1 MDIMRKISLLIML
14 TYVAAC
20 GGRGSDT
27 ITQNAQI
34 VQTPTQSTDADT
46 DTSSLPAYSTTSSI
60 GETGQVYVLERLS
73 LGPEKRI
80 STWASETHDAE
91 ITLDHVLIDANG
103 TIYGKPTPN
112 PAAILEFTADG
123 MATGYLVYS
132 DNAYQLENGK
142 VALSLNAA
150 QGGTLTLDRFNV
162 TPLVPGQPDL
172 GDVTI
177 DVSNI
182 AYLGACG
189 SADFCSNAVHYA
201 FTSTGSIPDGTM
213 ATGSV
218 LGAIFGP
225 NGENAGALLDA
236 SNADTVEFRDDFIAR
251 RTP

>member
-1 MDIMRKISLLIML
+1 MDIMRKISLLILL

-20 GGRGSDT
+20 GGGGGDT
-27 ITQNAQI
+27 ITQNTQI
-34 VQTPTQSTDADT
+34 VQTNTQSTDT
-46 DTSSLPAYSTTSSI
+46 DTSSQPAYSTTSSI
-60 GETGQVYVLERLS
+60 GETGQIYVLERLS
-73 LGPEKRI
+73 LGPEKRL
-80 STWASETHDAE
+80 STWANKTYDAE

-123 MATGYLVYS
+123 ATGYLVYGN
-132 DNAYQLENGK
+132 DAYQLESGN

-162 TPLVPGQPDL
+162 TALGAGQPDL

-182 AYLGACG
+182 TYLGACG
-189 SADFCSNAVHYA
+189 SADFCSNAAHYA
-201 FTSTGSIPDGTM
+201 FTSTGSIPDGTT
-213 ATGSV
+213 ATGRV
-218 LGAIFGP
+218 LGGIFGP

-236 SNADTVEFRDDFIAR
+236 SNANTVEFRGDFVAR

>member
-20 GGRGSDT
+20 GGGGGDT

-34 VQTPTQSTDADT
+34 VQTTTQSTDT
-46 DTSSLPAYSTTSSI
+46 DTSSQPAYSTTSSI
-60 GETGQVYVLERLS
+60 GETGQIYVLERLS
-73 LGPEKRI
+73 LGPEKRL
-80 STWASETHDAE
+80 STWASETYDAE

-123 MATGYLVYS
+123 MATGYLVYGN
-132 DNAYQLENGK
+132 DAYALESGN

-162 TPLVPGQPDL
+162 TPLGAGQPDL
-172 GDVTI
+172 GDLTI

-182 AYLGACG
+182 TYLGACG
-189 SADFCSNAVHYA
+189 SADFCSNAAHYA
-201 FTSTGSIPDGTM
+201 FTSTGSIPDGTT
-213 ATGSV
+213 ATGRV
-218 LGAIFGP
+218 LGGIFGP

-236 SNADTVEFRDDFIAR
+236 SNANTVEFRGDFVAR
-251 RTP
+251 RNP